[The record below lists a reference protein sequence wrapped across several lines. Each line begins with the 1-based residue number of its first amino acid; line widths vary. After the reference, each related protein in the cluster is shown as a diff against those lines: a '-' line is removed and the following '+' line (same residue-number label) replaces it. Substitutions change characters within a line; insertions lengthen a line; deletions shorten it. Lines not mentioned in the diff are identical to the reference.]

1 VRNLHDDG
9 VKDAFRYFLYDCCSI
24 EEIDRKW
31 LKFLDKHNV
40 IDKESGGG
48 KGNTTSGDENRKRGR
63 GRPRRID
70 QTHPVTKI
78 VVDQFSTEYMTKR
91 AKLARGADRRVI
103 NRGPYNGSPWKK

>member
-1 VRNLHDDG
+1 MV
-9 VKDAFRYFLYDCCSI
+9 
-24 EEIDRKW
+24 EI
-31 LKFLDKHNV
+31 LDKHNV

-48 KGNTTSGDENRKRGR
+48 KGNTTSGAENRKRGR

-91 AKLARGADRRVI
+91 DKLARGADK
-103 NRGPYNGSPWKK
+103 GSSIEGHTMVALGRNNCIAAVSIAGLMQ